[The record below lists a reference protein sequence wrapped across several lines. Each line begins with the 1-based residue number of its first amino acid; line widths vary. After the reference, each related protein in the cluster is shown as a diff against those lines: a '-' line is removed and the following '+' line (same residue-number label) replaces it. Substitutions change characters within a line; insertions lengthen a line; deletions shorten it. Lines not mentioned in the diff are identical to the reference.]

1 MNLVSISFEIDK
13 DKQSWVF
20 ADIKDMFD
28 SLHESGYSASLY
40 RDKLNKYQFL
50 LNYYSENPEEQL
62 VDLLQN
68 EPVVKLFFRKLKD
81 ASVKVIVSSY
91 EKLF

>member
-20 ADIKDMFD
+20 KDIQKMLD
-28 SLHESGYSASLY
+28 SFQELGYSVSLY
-40 RDKLNKYQFL
+40 RDKLNENSFL
-50 LNYYSENPEEQL
+50 LNYHSDKPEEHL

-68 EPVVKLFFRKLKD
+68 DSAVKSFFQKLKD
-81 ASVKVIVSSY
+81 VSKKVEISSHK
-91 EKLF
+91 KLF